1 MWSRNLNASI
11 HVEEVKISFTVKP
24 FHPLTFW
31 ALFSSL
37 TVGVIAAD
45 SAIVAIAA
53 VGGAALIVKFY
64 KQDGPWRMSFQWS
77 LIAGAILLLI
87 RALTGILI
95 GVPRIG
101 EVLFTIP
108 RITLPSWLPGIRIGG
123 DVTWERL
130 SSSLHEGLIIA
141 TVIAL
146 FGAANS
152 VTSPH
157 KLLRILPSRIY
168 QLGVT
173 LTISTSVFPQLIS
186 SISRIRQAQYLRSG
200 AKPSIGRIAIPL
212 LEESLARAV
221 YLAEAMEARGFGQS
235 KHQSRYR
242 PIHYAPRD
250 LFWISFGLLTATAM
264 VTM

>member
-1 MWSRNLNASI
+1 
-11 HVEEVKISFTVKP
+11 V
-24 FHPLTFW
+24 
-31 ALFSSL
+31 
-37 TVGVIAAD
+37 
-45 SAIVAIAA
+45 
-53 VGGAALIVKFY
+53 
-64 KQDGPWRMSFQWS
+64 
-77 LIAGAILLLI
+77 
-87 RALTGILI
+87 I

-101 EVLFTIP
+101 TTLFTLP
-108 RITLPSWLPGIRIGG
+108 RLTLPSWLPGIRIGG

-157 KLLRILPSRIY
+157 KLLRVLPSRVY

-173 LTISTSVFPQLIS
+173 LTIATSVFPQLIS

-200 AKPSIGRIAIPL
+200 VKPGVSRIAIPL

-221 YLAEAMEARGFGQS
+221 QLAESMEARGFGQS
-235 KHQSRYR
+235 KRQSRYR
-242 PIHYAPRD
+242 PISYNLRD
-250 LFWISFGLLTATAM
+250 LLWISSGALTAIVMVAM
-264 VTM
+264 

>member
-1 MWSRNLNASI
+1 M
-11 HVEEVKISFTVKP
+11 KP

-31 ALFSSL
+31 GLFTALA
-37 TVGVIAAD
+37 VGVVA
-45 SAIVAIAA
+45 SQSAIAA
-53 VGGAALIVKFY
+53 LCSVVGAAFIVKRY
-64 KQDGPWRMSFQWS
+64 RQDGPWRHSFTWA
-77 LIAGAILLLI
+77 LLAGAILLFI
-87 RALTGILI
+87 RAITGAVI

-101 EVLFTIP
+101 TTLFTLP
-108 RITLPSWLPGIRIGG
+108 RLTLPSWLPGIRIGG

-157 KLLRILPSRIY
+157 KLLRVLPSRVY

-173 LTISTSVFPQLIS
+173 LTIATSVFPQLIS

-200 AKPSIGRIAIPL
+200 VKPGVSRIAIPL

-221 YLAEAMEARGFGQS
+221 QLAESMEARGFGQS
-235 KHQSRYR
+235 KRQSRYR
-242 PIHYAPRD
+242 PISYNLRD
-250 LFWISFGLLTATAM
+250 LLWISSGALTAIVMVAM
-264 VTM
+264 

>member
-1 MWSRNLNASI
+1 MKS
-11 HVEEVKISFTVKP
+11 

-45 SAIVAIAA
+45 NVLLAFAA
-53 VGGAALIVKFY
+53 VGGAALIVKFF

-77 LIAGAILLLI
+77 LLAGLVLLSI
-87 RALTGILI
+87 RAVTGILI

-101 EVLFTIP
+101 EVLFTLP
-108 RITLPSWLPGIRIGG
+108 RISLPSWLPGIRVGG

-130 SSSLHEGLIIA
+130 SSSLHEGVIIA
-141 TVIAL
+141 AVIAL

-173 LTISTSVFPQLIS
+173 LTIATSVFPQLIS

-200 AKPSIGRIAIPL
+200 SKPGISRIAIPL

-235 KHQSRYR
+235 KSQSRYR
-242 PIHYAPRD
+242 PINYAPRD
-250 LFWISFGLLTATAM
+250 LLWISIGLVSAIAM
-264 VTM
+264 VAM

>member
-1 MWSRNLNASI
+1 M
-11 HVEEVKISFTVKP
+11 KP

-31 ALFSSL
+31 ALFSCL
-37 TVGVIAAD
+37 AVGVIAAD
-45 SAIVAIAA
+45 SATLALLA

-64 KQDGPWRMSFQWS
+64 KQDGPWSASFHWS
-77 LIAGAILLLI
+77 LIAGLVLISI

-101 EVLFTIP
+101 EVLFTLP
-108 RITLPSWLPGIRIGG
+108 RINLPSWLPGIRIGG
-123 DVTWERL
+123 PVTWERL

-157 KLLRILPSRIY
+157 KLLRVLPSRIY
-168 QLGVT
+168 QVGVT
-173 LTISTSVFPQLIS
+173 LTIATSVFPQLIS
-186 SISRIRQAQYLRSG
+186 SIARIRQAQFLRSG
-200 AKPSIGRIAIPL
+200 SKPRISRIAIPL

-221 YLAEAMEARGFGQS
+221 HLAEAMEARGFGQS
-235 KHQSRYR
+235 KSQSRYR
-242 PIHYAPRD
+242 PINYSLRD
-250 LFWISFGLLTATAM
+250 LAWIASGALVAVGM
-264 VTM
+264 VAL

>member
-1 MWSRNLNASI
+1 MKS
-11 HVEEVKISFTVKP
+11 

-45 SAIVAIAA
+45 NVLLAFAA
-53 VGGAALIVKFY
+53 VGGAALIVKFF

-77 LIAGAILLLI
+77 LLAGLVLLSI
-87 RALTGILI
+87 RAITGIVI

-101 EVLFTIP
+101 EVLFTLP
-108 RITLPSWLPGIRIGG
+108 RISLPSWLPGIRIGG

-130 SSSLHEGLIIA
+130 SSSLHEGVIIA
-141 TVIAL
+141 AVIAL

-173 LTISTSVFPQLIS
+173 LTIATSVFPQLIS

-200 AKPSIGRIAIPL
+200 SKPGIGRIAIPL

-235 KHQSRYR
+235 KSQSRYR
-242 PIHYAPRD
+242 PINYAPRD
-250 LFWISFGLLTATAM
+250 LLWISIGLVSAIAM
-264 VTM
+264 VAL

>member
-1 MWSRNLNASI
+1 
-11 HVEEVKISFTVKP
+11 
-24 FHPLTFW
+24 
-31 ALFSSL
+31 
-37 TVGVIAAD
+37 
-45 SAIVAIAA
+45 
-53 VGGAALIVKFY
+53 
-64 KQDGPWRMSFQWS
+64 MSFQWS
-77 LIAGAILLLI
+77 LLAGVVLIAI

-101 EVLFTIP
+101 EVLFTLP
-108 RITLPSWLPGIRIGG
+108 RLALPSWLPGIRIGG
-123 DVTWERL
+123 PVTWERL

-157 KLLRILPSRIY
+157 KLLRILPSRVY

-173 LTISTSVFPQLIS
+173 LTIATSVFPQLIT

-200 AKPSIGRIAIPL
+200 AKPGIRKIAIPL

-221 YLAEAMEARGFGQS
+221 NLAEAMEARGFGQS
-235 KHQSRYR
+235 KSQSRYR
-242 PIHYAPRD
+242 PIDYAPRD
-250 LFWISFGLLTATAM
+250 LLWICLGLISATAM
-264 VTM
+264 VAM

>member
-1 MWSRNLNASI
+1 M
-11 HVEEVKISFTVKP
+11 KT

-45 SAIVAIAA
+45 SVLVALSA

-64 KQDGPWRMSFQWS
+64 QQDGPWRMSFQWS
-77 LIAGAILLLI
+77 LLAGLVLISI

-101 EVLFTIP
+101 EVLFTLP

-130 SSSLHEGLIIA
+130 SSSLHEGIIIA

-157 KLLRILPSRIY
+157 KLLRILPARVY

-173 LTISTSVFPQLIS
+173 LTIATSVFPQLIS
-186 SISRIRQAQYLRSG
+186 SISRIRQAQFLRSG
-200 AKPSIGRIAIPL
+200 AKPRIGQIAIPL

-235 KHQSRYR
+235 KRQSRYR
-242 PIHYAPRD
+242 PINYAPRD
-250 LFWISFGLLTATAM
+250 LLWISFGFLTASLM
-264 VTM
+264 VAL